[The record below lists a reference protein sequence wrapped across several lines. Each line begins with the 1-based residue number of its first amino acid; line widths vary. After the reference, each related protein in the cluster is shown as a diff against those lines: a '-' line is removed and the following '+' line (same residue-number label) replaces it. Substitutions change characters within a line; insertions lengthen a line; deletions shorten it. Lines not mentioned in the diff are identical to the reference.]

1 MNSDHNSAAPMTSRL
16 MQRTTAFA
24 RYLQMLRQ
32 FNGVAAAIR
41 ELDPAERRK
50 IALTALAELT
60 QAEVSGGSGPA
71 GCGQPR
77 SSQEKSKTDWTVEA
91 AVAFARVRSQHLQV
105 RIAGTRAWLVAA
117 YRATFESPYGEVQ
130 TLHRQV
136 LRALRTMHGGDKEA
150 SPFVWLES
158 A

>member
-1 MNSDHNSAAPMTSRL
+1 MNNQNNATMTTRV

-32 FNGVAAAIR
+32 FNGVGAAIK

-60 QAEVSGGSGPA
+60 RAEGTEP
-71 GCGQPR
+71 
-77 SSQEKSKTDWTVEA
+77 SQEELNTDWAVES
-91 AVAFARVRSQHLQV
+91 AVAFARVRSPHLQV
-105 RIAGTRAWLVAA
+105 RTGGIRRWLVSA
-117 YRATFESPYGEVQ
+117 YRATFQSPYGEVQ

-136 LRALRTMHGGDKEA
+136 LRALRTMHGGTGEA
-150 SPFVWLES
+150 SQFTWLKS

>member
-1 MNSDHNSAAPMTSRL
+1 MNSVPNSAAPMTTRV

-32 FNGVAAAIR
+32 FNGVGAAIKD
-41 ELDPAERRK
+41 LDPAERRK

-60 QAEVSGGSGPA
+60 RAEGSSA
-71 GCGQPR
+71 G
-77 SSQEKSKTDWTVEA
+77 QEEKDTDWMVEA
-91 AVAFARVRSQHLQV
+91 AVAFARVRSPHLQV
-105 RIAGTRAWLVAA
+105 RVGGVRRWLVSA
-117 YRATFESPYGEVQ
+117 YRATFQSPYGEVQ

-136 LRALRTMHGGDKEA
+136 LRALRTMHGGDREA
-150 SPFVWLES
+150 SPFTWLES

>member
-1 MNSDHNSAAPMTSRL
+1 MNSVPNAAPMSTRV

-32 FNGVAAAIR
+32 FNGVAAAIK
-41 ELDPAERRK
+41 ELDAVERRK

-60 QAEVSGGSGPA
+60 NAEVPTP
-71 GCGQPR
+71 GQ
-77 SSQEKSKTDWTVEA
+77 EEAKTDWDVETS
-91 AVAFARVRSQHLQV
+91 VAYARVRSPHLQV
-105 RIAGTRAWLVAA
+105 RSGGIRRWLICA
-117 YRATFESPYGEVQ
+117 YRATFQSPYGEVQ

-136 LRALRTMHGGDKEA
+136 LRALRTMQGGDRES
-150 SPFVWLES
+150 SPFTWVKS

>member
-1 MNSDHNSAAPMTSRL
+1 MNSALNPSAPMTSRV

-32 FNGVAAAIR
+32 FNGVGAAIR
-41 ELDPAERRK
+41 DLDPAERRK

-60 QAEVSGGSGPA
+60 RAEGSSNASP
-71 GCGQPR
+71 
-77 SSQEKSKTDWTVEA
+77 EKDNTDWSVEA
-91 AVAFARVRSQHLQV
+91 AVAFARVRSQHQQV
-105 RIAGTRAWLVAA
+105 RVTGIRGWLIAA
-117 YRATFESPYGEVQ
+117 YRATFQSPYGEVQ

-136 LRALRTMHGGDKEA
+136 LRALRTMHGGNVKEN
-150 SPFVWLES
+150 SPFTWLES

>member
-1 MNSDHNSAAPMTSRL
+1 MNSVQNSAAPMTSRL

-60 QAEVSGGSGPA
+60 QAEVSGGSGPT
-71 GCGQPR
+71 G

>member
-1 MNSDHNSAAPMTSRL
+1 MNSPQNSAAPMATRV

-32 FNGVAAAIR
+32 FNGVGAAIR

-60 QAEVSGGSGPA
+60 RAEVASPSGPE
-71 GCGQPR
+71 PI
-77 SSQEKSKTDWTVEA
+77 KTDWTVEA
-91 AVAFARVRSQHLQV
+91 AVAYARVRSQHQQV
-105 RIAGTRAWLVAA
+105 RIGGVRSWLVAA

-136 LRALRTMHGGDKEA
+136 LRALRTMHGADKEA
-150 SPFVWLES
+150 SPFQWLES

>member
-1 MNSDHNSAAPMTSRL
+1 MNSALNSSAPMTARV

-32 FNGVAAAIR
+32 FNGVGAAIR

-60 QAEVSGGSGPA
+60 RAEGSA
-71 GCGQPR
+71 YA
-77 SSQEKSKTDWTVEA
+77 SKDNEKIDWSVEA

-105 RIAGTRAWLVAA
+105 RVGGIRSWMVAA

-136 LRALRTMHGGDKEA
+136 LRALRTMHGGAKEN
-150 SPFVWLES
+150 SPFTWLES

>member
-1 MNSDHNSAAPMTSRL
+1 MKIVPDTAAPMSTRV

-32 FNGVAAAIR
+32 FNGVGAAIH

-60 QAEVSGGSGPA
+60 RAEVSSGKTDEP
-71 GCGQPR
+71 
-77 SSQEKSKTDWTVEA
+77 KTDWMVEA
-91 AVAFARVRSQHLQV
+91 AVAYARVRSPHLQV
-105 RIAGTRAWLVAA
+105 RVGGVRCWLVAA
-117 YRATFESPYGEVQ
+117 YRATFQSPYGEVQ

-136 LRALRTMHGGDKEA
+136 LRALRTMHGPVQTES
-150 SPFVWLES
+150 SPFTWLES

>member
-1 MNSDHNSAAPMTSRL
+1 MNSAPNSDAPMATRV

-32 FNGVAAAIR
+32 FNGVGAAIR

-60 QAEVSGGSGPA
+60 HAEVSSA
-71 GCGQPR
+71 
-77 SSQEKSKTDWTVEA
+77 SSKESTKTDWTVEA
-91 AVAFARVRSQHLQV
+91 AVAYARVRSQHQQV
-105 RIAGTRAWLVAA
+105 RVAGIRCWLVAA

-136 LRALRTMHGGDKEA
+136 LRALRTMHGGDKQA
-150 SPFVWLES
+150 SPFEWLKS

>member
-1 MNSDHNSAAPMTSRL
+1 MSSIQNSATVTSRV

-32 FNGVAAAIR
+32 FNGVGAAIK

-60 QAEVSGGSGPA
+60 HAEGTP
-71 GCGQPR
+71 P
-77 SSQEKSKTDWTVEA
+77 SQEQLTTDWAVES
-91 AVAFARVRSQHLQV
+91 AVAYARVRSAHLQV
-105 RIAGTRAWLVAA
+105 RVGGIRRWLVSA
-117 YRATFESPYGEVQ
+117 YRATFQSPYGEVQ

-136 LRALRTMHGGDKEA
+136 LRALRTMHGGQGEKSA
-150 SPFVWLES
+150 FTWLEKS

>member
-1 MNSDHNSAAPMTSRL
+1 MNSVQNSAAPMTSRL

-71 GCGQPR
+71 A